1 MTEPAPNH
9 SVSTQNQW
17 FNSKQMKSIIQF
29 KISKSENTYIAEG
42 VDFAIVTGADTLDE
56 LVKNISE
63 AVELHFE
70 GEDESTFDF
79 TAKPSIL
86 LNYEIPQYA

>member
-1 MTEPAPNH
+1 
-9 SVSTQNQW
+9 
-17 FNSKQMKSIIQF
+17 MKSIIQF
-29 KISKSENTYIAEG
+29 KISQSEGTYIAEG
-42 VDFAIVTGADTLDE
+42 VDLAIVTGADTLDE

-70 GEDESTFDF
+70 GEDEATFEF
-79 TAKPSIL
+79 TSKPSIL

>member
-1 MTEPAPNH
+1 
-9 SVSTQNQW
+9 
-17 FNSKQMKSIIQF
+17 MKSIIQF
-29 KISKSENTYIAEG
+29 KVTKDDDTYTAEG
-42 VDFAIVTGADTLDE
+42 VDLAIVTGADTLDE

-63 AVELHFE
+63 AVELYFE
-70 GEDESTFDF
+70 GEEESTFEF

>member
-1 MTEPAPNH
+1 
-9 SVSTQNQW
+9 
-17 FNSKQMKSIIQF
+17 MKSIIQF
-29 KISKSENTYIAEG
+29 KITQSEGTYIAEG
-42 VDFAIVTGADTLDE
+42 VDLAIVTGADTLDD

-70 GEDESTFDF
+70 GENESTFEF
-79 TAKPSIL
+79 TANPSIL

>member
-1 MTEPAPNH
+1 
-9 SVSTQNQW
+9 
-17 FNSKQMKSIIQF
+17 MKSVIQF
-29 KISKSENTYIAEG
+29 KITKDENTYIAEG
-42 VDFAIVTGADTLDE
+42 VDLAIVTGADTLDE

-70 GEDESTFDF
+70 GEDESTFEF
-79 TAKPSIL
+79 TTKPSIL

>member
-1 MTEPAPNH
+1 MTEPDPLHITYLWYN
-9 SVSTQNQW
+9 
-17 FNSKQMKSIIQF
+17 KQMKSIIQF
-29 KISKSENTYIAEG
+29 KISQSEDAYVAEG
-42 VDFAIVTGADTLDE
+42 VDLAIVTSATTLDE

-70 GEDESTFDF
+70 GEDESTFEF

-86 LNYEIPQYA
+86 LNYELPQYA